1 MPDTS
6 RMALPGSSKVRDARR
21 ALVTQLDPVAMYL
34 LGRPGPIAAAALRA
48 MAEELDLNEVRRRR
62 WKALGA
68 VGMIILAYTGFFGY
82 FAVFNRWR
90 SFDAVLTGFAVLYF
104 VWPPTVF
111 IIGFLRAKRRR
122 RDRILCV
129 MLRHRHC
136 PHCGYDIHGLPAEE
150 ADGTT
155 VCPECGCAWRLSPDS
170 DGT

>member
-6 RMALPGSSKVRDARR
+6 RMALPGSSKIRDARN

-34 LGRPGPIAAAALRA
+34 LGRPGPIAAGALRA

-68 VGMIILAYTGFFGY
+68 VGVIAFSYIGFFGY
-82 FAVFNRWR
+82 FEFFDRWR
-90 SFDAVLTGFAVLYF
+90 GWGPVLVGLVTLYL
-104 VWPPTVF
+104 VGPSTAF
-111 IIGFLRAKRRR
+111 IIAYLRAKRRR
-122 RDRILCV
+122 RDRILRV

-136 PHCGYDIHGLPAEE
+136 PHCGYDIHNLLADE

-155 VCPECGCAWRLSPDS
+155 VCPECGCAWRLSAELN
-170 DGT
+170 GA